1 VILNRE
7 VVDEIWRLRLDGQ
20 VDAAMTLFSKL
31 RQTHPLLQERIDST
45 QLQKILSSPEADLY
59 LDLIVFQASLAR
71 FQKRID
77 EFKRI
82 LLLVENETAAVSF
95 PRPYWLVF
103 ENAIYAYRQGDFSS
117 ALDTFFLA
125 ADKARTPFERLV
137 SKINFACCLYSLGQ
151 SFEQT
156 LQECKAL
163 LKILKANQPQH
174 VLASVEEQQTALEL
188 FSFFRLGQFENILK
202 ANTQKGSPSDFLK
215 AWCMQLPYHRFF
227 SKTGLGEAML
237 SFSKTTCLEPA
248 YRQRTLLGLTH
259 PSDDTPPRLSDWAD
273 RLYLWVWRWLVS
285 PDTFPIEK
293 VLATLTPLKQ
303 SDQLSKL
310 SVSDRKLVRNAL
322 LWLGL
327 FDSSSRRV
335 LQSLLKLVEASELNH
350 YPLLEGE
357 RLFIHYWMNL
367 RDLQLEAA
375 KDYLTE
381 LEQSPFL
388 NHPDF
393 YFKKLLGPKLSST
406 DPLVHL
412 WERLKRLRVTT
423 QENGAALVIDFETF
437 KITNAHSKK
446 ETISEPIVYAME
458 ALKETGVA
466 SFEKLAAL
474 CFGISRFDSVTHA
487 TKIFNL
493 VSRMKTVFAP
503 FLIFQTKN
511 KKVYVKGDLS
521 LIRFENLS
529 SKDSSLF
536 SRMPWREIVYSRMQS
551 PTSERNPLALP
562 LDLAKSPDPL
572 LSREQLEKLCGRSR
586 ASTGRMLQSWEKKGW
601 VKKVGNARAT
611 RYRISD
617 FLQNELKEGRLVV

>member
-1 VILNRE
+1 MD
-7 VVDEIWRLRLDGQ
+7 VDEIWRLRLDGQ
-20 VDAAMTLFSKL
+20 VDAAMALFSKL
-31 RQTHPLLQERIDST
+31 RQTTPLLQERIDSA
-45 QLQKILSSPEADLY
+45 QLQKILLSPEAELY
-59 LDLIVFQASLAR
+59 LDLVIFQASLAR
-71 FQKRID
+71 FQKRIE
-77 EFKRI
+77 EFTRI
-82 LLLVENETAAVSF
+82 LVLVENETAAVSF
-95 PRPYWLVF
+95 PRPYWLIF

-151 SFEQT
+151 SFDHALKECDT
-156 LQECKAL
+156 LIETLNATE
-163 LKILKANQPQH
+163 PQF
-174 VLASVEEQQTALEL
+174 VLASVEEQQTALKL
-188 FSFFRLGQFENILK
+188 FSFFKLGQFENIVEAK
-202 ANTQKGSPSDFLK
+202 TPQGSPSDFLK
-215 AWCMQLPYHRFF
+215 AWCLQLPYHRFF
-227 SKTGLGEAML
+227 SKTGLEETML
-237 SFSKTTCLEPA
+237 SFSKTTCLEPT

-285 PDTFPIEK
+285 PENFPIEK

-310 SVSDRKLVRNAL
+310 SVTDRKLVRNAL

-335 LQSLLKLVEASELNH
+335 LQSLLKLVEVSELSH
-350 YPLLEGE
+350 YPLLDGE
-357 RLFIHYWMNL
+357 SLFIHYWMNT
-367 RDLQLEAA
+367 RDLQLEVA
-375 KDYLTE
+375 KDYLAE
-381 LEQSPFL
+381 LEQSLLL

-393 YFKKLLGPKLSST
+393 HFKKLLGPKLNSSN
-406 DPLVHL
+406 PLFSL
-412 WERLKRLRVTT
+412 WERLNRLKVTT
-423 QENGAALVIDFETF
+423 QESGAALVVDFETF
-437 KITNAHSKK
+437 KITNAHTQK
-446 ETISEPIVYAME
+446 ETISEPIVYALE

-493 VSRMKTVFAP
+493 ISRMKTVFSP
-503 FLIFQTKN
+503 FLSFQTKN
-511 KKVYVKGDLS
+511 QKVYVKGDLS
-521 LIRFENLS
+521 LVRFENIS

-536 SRMPWREIVYSRMQS
+536 SRTPWREIVYSRMQS
-551 PTSERNPLALP
+551 PTSAKTPQALP

-572 LSREQLEKLCGRSR
+572 LSRGQLEKLCGRSR

-601 VKKVGNARAT
+601 VTKVGNARAT

-617 FLQNELKEGRLVV
+617 FLQNELKEGRLVI